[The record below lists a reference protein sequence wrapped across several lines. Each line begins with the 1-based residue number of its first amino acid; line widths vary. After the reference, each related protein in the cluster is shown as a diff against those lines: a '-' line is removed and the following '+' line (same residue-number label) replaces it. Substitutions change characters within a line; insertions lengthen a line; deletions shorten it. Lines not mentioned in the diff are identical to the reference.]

1 MERKDIVKQIVRAG
15 YLIIT
20 WLSIMKVSF
29 MVELGYAL
37 LLLFLVDI
45 CIDYKSKRLR
55 NIGIGI
61 VIILA
66 ILFTIFIAHP
76 FK

>member
-1 MERKDIVKQIVRAG
+1 MDWKDIAKRLIRVGFFAG
-15 YLIIT
+15 T
-20 WLSIMKVSF
+20 WVTIMKVSF

-55 NIGIGI
+55 NVGIGI

-66 ILFTIFIAHP
+66 ILFTIFMVHP